1 MRDNVKVAFLSAY
14 FKQQNLSL
22 HCHFSKE
29 NTVPLMYLKFKD
41 ERTEKDFEAWKFQN
55 SLIYAILS

>member
-41 ERTEKDFEAWKFQN
+41 ERTEKDFEA
-55 SLIYAILS
+55 